1 MNKARSTIPEKKKY
15 LNDFIKR
22 RHGLNA
28 ITSSIKN
35 IQAYLLYEAYV
46 KMEVLIEQ
54 FLKLCEQLRHLRTHS
69 FKI

>member
-1 MNKARSTIPEKKKY
+1 MNKAKSTIPEKKKY

-46 KMEVLIEQ
+46 KMEVLI
-54 FLKLCEQLRHLRTHS
+54 LN
-69 FKI
+69 